1 MISVRSGKTERKEK
15 NMDYMSYNYDFD
27 GDGTLDSYAEEI
39 DADGDGVADG
49 IQIYADTDGDGVI
62 DNIYTELDTN
72 GDGIIDTSE
81 SVYDDG
87 ENSYLFV
94 GVDTDGDGVIDTTET
109 FIDEGNNG
117 QFDVHYEEQ
126 ATDTDG
132 DGIFDTYTLGS
143 DNDLDGIFEAT
154 EVYDY
159 DEDTGVYEIE
169 NIDTDGYSTD
179 TYYAEMS
186 GKFDNFDADN
196 SDPSE
201 VIGDPEEAM
210 KGWEFQGNT
219 KRCALY
225 SQMFVIE
232 DLTDTDIDMEE
243 MADIAEENGWFTE
256 DGGTLLIDMNKM
268 LDYYGVENEMSFNND
283 ISDIEDCL
291 SGGGKAIVSIDA
303 NEIWV
308 GDNDNMFTPGY
319 TPNHAVEVIGI
330 DYSSPDNPMV
340 ILNDSGHP
348 DGCGSMIPL
357 DVFVDSWEDS
367 GCHLIACY

>member
-1 MISVRSGKTERKEK
+1 
-15 NMDYMSYNYDFD
+15 
-27 GDGTLDSYAEEI
+27 
-39 DADGDGVADG
+39 
-49 IQIYADTDGDGVI
+49 
-62 DNIYTELDTN
+62 
-72 GDGIIDTSE
+72 
-81 SVYDDG
+81 
-87 ENSYLFV
+87 
-94 GVDTDGDGVIDTTET
+94 
-109 FIDEGNNG
+109 
-117 QFDVHYEEQ
+117 
-126 ATDTDG
+126 
-132 DGIFDTYTLGS
+132 
-143 DNDLDGIFEAT
+143 
-154 EVYDY
+154 
-159 DEDTGVYEIE
+159 
-169 NIDTDGYSTD
+169 
-179 TYYAEMS
+179 
-186 GKFDNFDADN
+186 
-196 SDPSE
+196 
-201 VIGDPEEAM
+201 
-210 KGWEFQGNT
+210 
-219 KRCALY
+219 
-225 SQMFVIE
+225 
-232 DLTDTDIDMEE
+232 MEE